1 MAESYF
7 VEEVPTSEV
16 LVLRMAVLRD
26 GTPSQ
31 DPRYADDD
39 TERSVNLGIRESGIL
54 VACSTWLPRP
64 WPLDQ
69 TAPATQLRG
78 MAVAK
83 HLQSKGLGNILLQA
97 GITRAKTLESTYVWA
112 RARDRALYFY
122 ERNGFETIG
131 DQFIDEA
138 SGLGHHLVM
147 LKTK

>member
-1 MAESYF
+1 MTNEHF
-7 VEEVPTSEV
+7 VEEVPTDEV

-39 TERSVNLGIRESGIL
+39 TEGSVNLGIRESGIL

-131 DQFIDEA
+131 DQFTDEA
-138 SGLGHHLVM
+138 SGLAHHLVM

>member
-1 MAESYF
+1 MTNDYS
-7 VEEVPTSEV
+7 VEEVPTDEV

-39 TERSVNLGIRESGIL
+39 TEGSVNLGIRESGIL

-64 WPLDQ
+64 WPLDID
-69 TAPATQLRG
+69 ASATQLRG

-97 GITRAKTLESTYVWA
+97 GITRAKAHESTYVWA

-138 SGLGHHLVM
+138 SGLAHHLVM

>member
-1 MAESYF
+1 MTNEHF
-7 VEEVPTSEV
+7 VEEVPTDEV

-39 TERSVNLGIRESGIL
+39 TEGSVNLGIRESGIL

-64 WPLDQ
+64 WPLDID
-69 TAPATQLRG
+69 ASATQLRG

-97 GITRAKTLESTYVWA
+97 GITRAKAHESTYVWA

-138 SGLGHHLVM
+138 SGLAHHLVM

>member
-39 TERSVNLGIRESGIL
+39 TEGSVNLGIRESGIL

-97 GITRAKTLESTYVWA
+97 GITRAKALESTYVWA

>member
-39 TERSVNLGIRESGIL
+39 AEGSVNLGIRESGIL

-69 TAPATQLRG
+69 SAPATQLRG

-97 GITRAKTLESTYVWA
+97 GITRAKAHESTYVWA

-138 SGLGHHLVM
+138 SGLAHHLVM

>member
-39 TERSVNLGIRESGIL
+39 TEGSVNLGIRESGIL

-69 TAPATQLRG
+69 SAPATQLRG

-138 SGLGHHLVM
+138 SGLGLHLVM

>member
-1 MAESYF
+1 MTNDYL
-7 VEEVPTSEV
+7 VEQVPTAEV
-16 LVLRMAVLRD
+16 LVLRMSVLRA

-39 TERSVNLGIRESGIL
+39 AEGSVNLGIRESGIL

-64 WPLDQ
+64 WPLDVD
-69 TAPATQLRG
+69 APATQLRG

-83 HLQSKGLGNILLQA
+83 HLQSKGLGRILLDA
-97 GITRAKTLESTYVWA
+97 GITRAKSLNSTYVWA
-112 RARDRALYFY
+112 RARDNALYFY
-122 ERNGFETIG
+122 ERNGFATVG

-147 LKTK
+147 IEV

>member
-31 DPRYADDD
+31 DPRYTDDD
-39 TERSVNLGIRESGIL
+39 AEGSVNLGIRESGIL

-69 TAPATQLRG
+69 SAPATQLRG

-138 SGLGHHLVM
+138 SGLAHHLVM

>member
-1 MAESYF
+1 MAERYF

-39 TERSVNLGIRESGIL
+39 TEGSVNLGIRESGIL

>member
-1 MAESYF
+1 MISDYL
-7 VEEVPTSEV
+7 VEEVPTVEV
-16 LVLRMAVLRD
+16 LVLRMSVLRD

-39 TERSVNLGIRESGIL
+39 AEGSVNLGIREGGIL

-64 WPLDQ
+64 WPLDES
-69 TAPATQLRG
+69 APATQLRG

-83 HLQSKGLGNILLQA
+83 HLQSKGLGRILLDA
-97 GITRAKTLESTYVWA
+97 GITRAKSHDSTYVWA
-112 RARDRALYFY
+112 RARDNALYFY
-122 ERNGFETIG
+122 ERNGFTAIG

-147 LKTK
+147 LKNK

>member
-1 MAESYF
+1 MTNDHL
-7 VEEVPTSEV
+7 VEEVPTAEV
-16 LVLRMAVLRD
+16 LVLRMSVLRD

-39 TERSVNLGIRESGIL
+39 AEGSVNLGIREGGIL

-64 WPLDQ
+64 WPLDEG
-69 TAPATQLRG
+69 APATQLRG

-83 HLQSKGLGNILLQA
+83 HLQSKGLGRILLDA
-97 GITRAKTLESTYVWA
+97 GITRAKALDSTYVWA
-112 RARDRALYFY
+112 RARDNALYFY
-122 ERNGFETIG
+122 ERNGFATVG

-147 LKTK
+147 IEI

>member
-39 TERSVNLGIRESGIL
+39 TEGSVNLGIRESGIL

-64 WPLDQ
+64 WPLDID
-69 TAPATQLRG
+69 ASATQLRG